1 MALDFAARIHA
12 LSNFNADGTD
22 DTNTD
27 DDFDESAAQWLTDGA
42 REIINIFPG
51 FLKEKC
57 MTETTLT
64 SSSQTMDMDGV
75 GEILFVTRM
84 SANSGGFRVP
94 CRKIPS
100 IYGGL
105 TESSS
110 GDMMYEASATD
121 PVYWIWSSNDASIL
135 NVRPSPT
142 NDQTAIVYHV
152 GYPTFTAGGGGALD
166 VETGTSIANFPDEAE
181 NLVVLYAAI
190 KATEYMML
198 AEEDMEV
205 YAPQLQTL
213 KQDYKQGIEMLLG
226 KQASGGGQ

>member
-152 GYPTFTAGGGGALD
+152 GYPSPANFHN
-166 VETGTSIANFPDEAE
+166 ETTIANFPDEAE
-181 NLVVLYAAI
+181 YLVVLYAAI
-190 KATEYMML
+190 KAAESLL
-198 AEEDMEV
+198 ANEEDVELYV
-205 YAPQLQTL
+205 PIITNL
-213 KQDYKQGIEMLLG
+213 KQDYNAGVAVLVKGSDILE
-226 KQASGGGQ
+226 KDETGGAQ